1 MTTEPSPS
9 PEARDDVHWMALAL
23 AEARLAAQ
31 AGEVP
36 VGAVLVKDGRLIAT
50 GRNTPVAQHDPSAHA
65 EINALRAGAAALG
78 NYRLDGCEL
87 FVTLEPCA
95 MCSGAMLHSRL
106 ARVVYGATDP
116 KTGAA
121 GSVLDLFAEPRL
133 NHRTQVQGGVLAQ
146 ECAAVLQAF
155 FQQRRSAARAQAEP
169 LRDDALRTP
178 PERFDALPG
187 YALAPHYVQDL
198 PSQQGWR
205 MHYVDEGGEGAG
217 GSNVACCLCL
227 HGPGEWGYFFRHLVG
242 LPGVRTLVPD
252 LIGFGK
258 SDKPKRETPHR
269 LEWHRDVLLE
279 WLARLQPDSTSMV
292 LAHSA
297 AGADLA
303 ALLLAAEPG
312 RFATALVAPEGQER
326 IDDAWRA
333 PFPDRGYE
341 AALRA
346 LGPVATS
353 SGPTPEQARTFV
365 LQVRNAMGYS
375 TA

>member
-1 MTTEPSPS
+1 MKTELPSQTS
-9 PEARDDVHWMALAL
+9 DAHWMALAL
-23 AEARLAAQ
+23 AEARLAAE

-36 VGAVLVKDGRLIAT
+36 VGAVLVKDGQVIAT

-95 MCSGAMLHSRL
+95 MCAGAMLHSRL
-106 ARVVYGATDP
+106 ARVVFGAADP

-133 NHRTQVQGGVLAQ
+133 NHRTQVQGGVLAE
-146 ECAAVLQAF
+146 ECSAVLQGF
-155 FQQRRSAARAQAEP
+155 FQQRRSAAREQAEP

-178 PERFDALPG
+178 AERFASLSD

-198 PSQQGWR
+198 PSLQGWR
-205 MHYVDEGGEGAG
+205 LHYVDEEGAP
-217 GSNVACCLCL
+217 GSDGQSASCLCL

-242 LPGVRTLVPD
+242 AQGLHTLVPD

-258 SDKPKRETPHR
+258 SDKPKREAAHK
-269 LEWHRDVLLE
+269 LAWHRDVLLE
-279 WLARLQPDSTSMV
+279 WLDRMQPQPVV
-292 LAHSA
+292 LVHSA
-297 AGADLA
+297 AASELA
-303 ALLLAAEPG
+303 SLLQ
-312 RFATALVAPEGQER
+312 ATAADRFVAAIVAPDGGER
-326 IDDAWRA
+326 IKDAWRA
-333 PFPDRGYE
+333 PYPDRGYE

-346 LGPVATS
+346 LGPIASS
-353 SGPTPEQARTFV
+353 SGPTAAQAEALAR
-365 LQVRNAMGYS
+365 LARNAMGYS
-375 TA
+375 TS